1 MPRVDYLHEPEPRQK
16 SPLPAPLALPMEQLG
31 RVALPVEQLGRVA
44 LPVEQLG
51 RVE

>member
-1 MPRVDYLHEPEPRQK
+1 MPRVDYLHEPEPHQK
-16 SPLPAPLALPMEQLG
+16 SPLPAPLA
-31 RVALPVEQLGRVA
+31 RAVEQLEQLEQLERVA